1 MLPSVGCYRVGR
13 VSRENVR
20 ETGILERACQDIRQA
35 GSVPPRTS
43 SQLEETFEKRF
54 SEAMRLVEQGKI
66 RQVNF
71 RPSGRTVWVV
81 TGRKKEYQVMPES
94 MFCTCDDYYFRV
106 MGHKK
111 QLCYHL
117 IAQNLAVALAKHTET
132 DMADS
137 SYARFTAKWKPAV
150 DEGT

>member
-1 MLPSVGCYRVGR
+1 MGR

-20 ETGILERACQDIRQA
+20 ETAILERACQEIREA
-35 GSVPPRTS
+35 GSVSPRTN

-54 SEAMRLVEQGKI
+54 LEAMRLVQQGKI

-117 IAQNLAVALAKHTET
+117 IAQNLAVALAKHAET

-137 SYARFTAKWKPAV
+137 SYARFTAKWKPSV

>member
-1 MLPSVGCYRVGR
+1 VGAD
-13 VSRENVR
+13 SRENVR
-20 ETGILERACQDIRQA
+20 ETGILERACHDIRQA
-35 GSVPPRTS
+35 GSVTPRTT

-54 SEAMRLVEQGKI
+54 SEAMRLVDQGKI
-66 RQVNF
+66 RQVSF

-81 TGRKKEYQVMPES
+81 TGRKAEYQVVPKS
-94 MFCTCDDYYFRV
+94 MFCTCDDFYFRV

-117 IAQNLAVALAKHTET
+117 IAQNLAVALGKQAKT

-137 SYARFTAKWKPAV
+137 NYARFAAKWRLSADV
-150 DEGT
+150 GT